1 MGGERTDAYKL
12 FPRVLPRFRTRN
24 RLAAHAPSPDREPRE
39 WRQKHRAI
47 VLIAAIAA
55 VPSYL
60 AISTI
65 YATDFWNVLDIMA
78 FDAKQ
83 SWIHTGNRLQRH
95 CVNLW
100 YTAELM
106 RPNRSGLV
114 PHVAVKVLTEIC
126 RSHRRWF
133 TNGNYATKVS

>member
-1 MGGERTDAYKL
+1 MGGERTDAYKP

-39 WRQKHRAI
+39 WRQKYRAI
-47 VLIAAIAA
+47 VLIGAIAA
-55 VPSYL
+55 VPLYF

-65 YATDFWNVLDIMA
+65 YATDFWNALDVMA

-83 SWIHTGNRLQRH
+83 SWTRAGNRLRHH

-106 RPNRSGLV
+106 HEDRSGLA
-114 PHVAVKVLTEIC
+114 PHVAAKVLTEIC
-126 RSHRRWF
+126 HSRFAADSPMETAPRKF
-133 TNGNYATKVS
+133 